1 VQDGITGRKNRT
13 DIERN
18 KIKPSER
25 RALSGLYFA
34 GFEVHSTSEDEFNE
48 QGNTGDIWGALGSIT
63 NGSQSCC
70 QANRART
77 MLV

>member
-1 VQDGITGRKNRT
+1 MQDDITGRKNRT

-48 QGNTGDIWGALGSIT
+48 QGNTGDIWCALILLLMVRNLAVKQIGH
-63 NGSQSCC
+63 GQF
-70 QANRART
+70 RF
-77 MLV
+77 